1 MSFTKHWTEQGDKTI
16 LRDEQLD
23 DAAEAEYAAHCDR
36 ECWPHCQHCEADRHC
51 QRYSFDRLH
60 DAFVTSFKKGV
71 PRP

>member
-1 MSFTKHWTEQGDKTI
+1 MSLHKHWTPAGDKEI
-16 LRDEQLD
+16 IRDDQLD
-23 DAAEAEYAAHCDR
+23 DAAEAEYAAHIAG

-51 QRYSFDRLH
+51 QRSTFERLH